1 MPGVFNALSVAASG
15 LSAERVRM
23 DVIANNL
30 ANANTT
36 RTESGG
42 PFVRQEVVV
51 SERGRQAAGT
61 LGASFATFG
70 DFSAGSAGGGA
81 EVVGI
86 VDDSAPPRRVYDP
99 GHPDADERGYVTLP
113 NVNTVTE
120 MVDLITATRAYEAN
134 VTTVQAVKHVAT
146 RAIDILR

>member
-1 MPGVFNALSVAASG
+1 MPGVFTALSVAASG
-15 LSAERVRM
+15 MTAERVRM

-36 RTESGG
+36 RTEGGG
-42 PFVRQEVVV
+42 PFVRQEVIV
-51 SERGRQAAGT
+51 SERGRQASGT

-70 DFSAGSAGGGA
+70 DFSSGSAGGGA
-81 EVVGI
+81 EVTGI
-86 VDDSAPPRRVYDP
+86 VADSAPARRVYDP
-99 GHPDADERGYVTLP
+99 GHPDADDGGYVTLP

-134 VTTVQAVKHVAT
+134 VTTVQAVKHIAT

>member
-15 LSAERVRM
+15 MSAERVRM

-36 RTESGG
+36 RTEGGG
-42 PFVRQEVVV
+42 PFVRQEVIV
-51 SERGRQAAGT
+51 SERGRQASGT
-61 LGASFATFG
+61 LGAPFATFG
-70 DFSAGSAGGGA
+70 DFTSGSAGGGA
-81 EVVGI
+81 EVTWI
-86 VDDSAPPRRVYDP
+86 VADSAPARRVYDP
-99 GHPDADERGYVTLP
+99 GHPDADKGGYVTLP

-134 VTTVQAVKHVAT
+134 VTTVQAVKHVAS